1 MKKAIKK
8 IIEVILTIFACL
20 SFVLMVG
27 EKADGSACIPW
38 TLGCLAVLIIS
49 GYILGRMGAFKNV
62 SQ

>member
-8 IIEVILTIFACL
+8 FIEVILTIIACL

-27 EKADGSACIPW
+27 EKADGTPCVAW
-38 TLGCLAVLIIS
+38 TLGCLAVLVIS

-62 SQ
+62 LQ